1 MNFVKFVASEM
12 GAADFI
18 FCPAPPII
26 DIENREYVYAKRK
39 FAFFLQGGSIMSG
52 INGINAYQQAA
63 NAWQIES
70 KSSKGADNS
79 RASETKAGGKNWA
92 PIESG
97 SSLIPKKTEY
107 GMTVG
112 DVKLSDKAKDYY
124 EKLKAKYHN
133 MEFIAVSKD
142 MKDTVAKHAANY
154 GNAGKAVVLIDE
166 EKLERMATD
175 EDFRK
180 KYEGIISMGQQKLAE
195 AKNSLASSGAKLLNF
210 GMKVEDNGKVSF
222 FATVEKS
229 QEAQKAR
236 IEKKQEAKREAKAKE
251 KKKAA
256 KEEREERIEEAREE
270 RQEAREGV
278 TFRADNVEDLLTKLQ
293 NYVYEHGGI
302 RTEEELLVGSA
313 IDFKG

>member
-1 MNFVKFVASEM
+1 
-12 GAADFI
+12 
-18 FCPAPPII
+18 
-26 DIENREYVYAKRK
+26 
-39 FAFFLQGGSIMSG
+39 MSG

-63 NAWQIES
+63 NVWQSES
-70 KSSKGADNS
+70 KSSKTSEGAD
-79 RASETKAGGKNWA
+79 ASKATGKAGAKNWS

-112 DVKLSDKAKDYY
+112 DVKLSDKAKEYY
-124 EKLKAKYHN
+124 EQLKSKYHN
-133 MEFIAVSKD
+133 LEFIAVSKD
-142 MKDTVAKHAANY
+142 MKDSVQKHAANY
-154 GNAGKAVVLIDE
+154 GNGGKMVVLIDE

-195 AKNSLASSGAKLLNF
+195 AKNSFASSGAKLLNF
-210 GMKVEDNGKVSF
+210 GMKVEDDGKVSF

-236 IEKKQEAKREAKAKE
+236 IEKKQEAKREARVKE
-251 KKKAA
+251 KRKAA
-256 KEEREERIEEAREE
+256 KEAREERIEETREDI
-270 RQEAREGV
+270 REAREGV
-278 TFRADNVEDLLTKLQ
+278 TLRADSVEDLLKKLQ
-293 NYVYEHGGI
+293 DYVYEHGGI
-302 RTEEELLVGSA
+302 RTEEELQVGGA

>member
-1 MNFVKFVASEM
+1 MLVSLTTALAQQRS
-12 GAADFI
+12 
-18 FCPAPPII
+18 
-26 DIENREYVYAKRK
+26 AKRGVCWDEGNQK
-39 FAFFLQGGSIMSG
+39 LTDAPASKMVPGVSWYYNWGQTPQAAGTTLIGTEDG
-52 INGINAYQQAA
+52 IAYLPMCWNAGFNETALRNYLSTHPEVQYLLGFNEPNFSSQANMTPQQAA

-70 KSSKGADNS
+70 KPSKGADNS

-166 EKLERMATD
+166 EKIERMATD

-180 KYEGIISMGQQKLAE
+180 KYEGIISMGQQKLQE

-236 IEKKQEAKREAKAKE
+236 IEKKQEAKREARAK
-251 KKKAA
+251 
-256 KEEREERIEEAREE
+256 
-270 RQEAREGV
+270 
-278 TFRADNVEDLLTKLQ
+278 
-293 NYVYEHGGI
+293 
-302 RTEEELLVGSA
+302 
-313 IDFKG
+313 